1 MTTLDTPHARI
12 HGVAAG
18 WALTAALLIVF
29 LVCALI
35 AFFWPTSALG
45 QGWTAML
52 AASPDGSF
60 ARVIETVLTF
70 VILAWLTTGVFV
82 GVYNCLLPRQ
92 RG

>member
-1 MTTLDTPHARI
+1 MTILDAPHNRI
-12 HGVAAG
+12 HALAAG
-18 WALTAALLIVF
+18 WAVTAALLIVF
-29 LVCALI
+29 LACALI

-45 QGWTAML
+45 QGWNALL

-60 ARVIETVLTF
+60 ASLIATVVTLL
-70 VILAWLTTGVFV
+70 ILAWLMTGVFV